1 MTDKF
6 KKQIENLKNNIDI
19 KIKNLLENSGELQ
32 EFIKFHKA
40 NFKAYSIRNSL
51 LIYSQYPT
59 ARHVAGFN
67 KWKELG
73 FEIKKGEKAIKI
85 LVPLIKK
92 ASDSDEKIY
101 GYKYVN
107 VFDISQVQDKDGKAI
122 KTPII
127 DVELKAKKST
137 KYSSDMLYKATKE
150 AIEDD
155 CCVFLDKNILALGYT
170 DGKRIFIKDSG
181 KYVDMT
187 GIMVHEYIHLKNHYI
202 GKKRSKNQEEVEAE
216 IGSVIYGAYFNL
228 DIKNL
233 YKYIAIYS
241 EDTDLQECFD
251 MAYKTVEPFIEKVE
265 QRLNNHNENVA

>member
-6 KKQIENLKNNIDI
+6 KKQMENLKNNIDS
-19 KIKNLLENSGELQ
+19 KIKNLLENSNELQ

-40 NFKAYSIRNSL
+40 NFKTYSIRNTL
-51 LIYSQYPT
+51 LIYTQYPT
-59 ARHVAGFN
+59 AQHVVGFN

-92 ASDSDEKIY
+92 TSDSDEKIY

-122 KTPII
+122 KTPVI
-127 DVELKAKKST
+127 DVELKAKEST
-137 KYSSDMLYKATKE
+137 KYSSDMLYRATKE
-150 AIEDD
+150 VIEDD
-155 CCVFLDKNILALGYT
+155 CCVFLDKNILTLGYT

-181 KYVDMT
+181 KHIDMT
-187 GIMVHEYIHLKNHYI
+187 GIMVHEYIHLKNHHT

-241 EDTDLQECFD
+241 KDVDLQECFD
-251 MAYKTVEPFIEKVE
+251 MAYKTVEPFIENVE